1 MRHTNLMTLTENLLF
16 WSSFSLFFSQ
26 ICKLYFRWFLSYS
39 TFFVAT
45 ISTPVSATFSRITS
59 PIWTGAGTW
68 IPFSAFTQS
77 KIFPFDPYYEYDIT
91 PFQAYHIAKKV
102 CKIFADAQ
110 YQVIFSIHEN
120 NSHLHIHILVNTID
134 LTNGMLYNCDMHN
147 FYAIRGHVKFVLQ
160 SYRLWYG
167 NHPLRLLE

>member
-1 MRHTNLMTLTENLLF
+1 M
-16 WSSFSLFFSQ
+16 
-26 ICKLYFRWFLSYS
+26 
-39 TFFVAT
+39 
-45 ISTPVSATFSRITS
+45 
-59 PIWTGAGTW
+59 
-68 IPFSAFTQS
+68 PFSAFTQS

-147 FYAIRGHVKFVLQ
+147 FYAIRGHVKFCSTIIPSMVWESSFTLIRIISIYIKSSLRA
-160 SYRLWYG
+160 SYPEG
-167 NHPLRLLE
+167 HPHSF

>member
-1 MRHTNLMTLTENLLF
+1 MRF
-16 WSSFSLFFSQ
+16 
-26 ICKLYFRWFLSYS
+26 CYFLSFMVFFWQKRDWKSSCYS

-45 ISTPVSATFSRITS
+45 ISTPVSATFLRITS
-59 PIWTGAGTW
+59 PIWTGAGTS